1 LDLQSEASARTNHT
15 EREKKMSAL
24 LVVIAILAVGYGLIS
39 LSQATL
45 GVGMI
50 AIGCFV
56 AILARLVQAAE
67 HHRALSRPKA

>member
-1 LDLQSEASARTNHT
+1 
-15 EREKKMSAL
+15 MSAV
-24 LVVIAILAVGYGLIS
+24 LVIIAILAVGYGLLS

>member
-1 LDLQSEASARTNHT
+1 
-15 EREKKMSAL
+15 MSAL
-24 LVVIAILAVGYGLIS
+24 LFVIAILSVGYGLIS

-56 AILARLVQAAE
+56 AILARLVQAQNTIV
-67 HHRALSRPKA
+67 LYLGPRPNNSFKPTPLRGAA